1 MGIEEIVA
9 DRMDA
14 TGMYFSELISI
25 LKESIEREIK
35 KIKEKI
41 LGYNII

>member
-35 KIKEKI
+35 KSRKR
-41 LGYNII
+41 Y